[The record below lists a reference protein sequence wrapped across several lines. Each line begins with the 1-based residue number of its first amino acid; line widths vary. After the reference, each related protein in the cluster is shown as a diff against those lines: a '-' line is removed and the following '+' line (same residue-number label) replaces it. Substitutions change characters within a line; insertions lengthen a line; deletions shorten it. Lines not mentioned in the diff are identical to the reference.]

1 MIFTDQQLRD
11 FEAYEK
17 VQLSNRYNMLDPRAR
32 HAAGLDNQRYVFVMN
47 NYDALAKAAEAWRA
61 AAKSKV

>member
-11 FEAYEK
+11 FEAYER
-17 VQLSNRYNMLDPRAR
+17 VRARGRYNMFDPRATN
-32 HAAGLDNQRYVFVMN
+32 ALGFDGARYVFVMD
-47 NYDALAKAAEAWRA
+47 NYDALAKAVEAWRA